1 MNPHF
6 YRLRKGT
13 VEKVLVP
20 RRGDGE
26 CERDSLRL
34 APCVGNSNR
43 IRVVFPTR
51 SRNALDHFMHEV

>member
-26 CERDSLRL
+26 MRKGLVKSS
-34 APCVGNSNR
+34 PPGQQ
-43 IRVVFPTR
+43 
-51 SRNALDHFMHEV
+51 